1 MSAAAT
7 LKIRRRDDDL
17 RFGRHVFPLKN
28 AESLWVKK
36 GKDRLVT
43 IICANGN
50 YRTHLHFWMR
60 NAEEMCRLVGEVMED
75 DKIKIH
81 LPHFVTM
88 IPKPHP
94 KASRSMIEFPM
105 VYEEDVALFDSY
117 TVPRFLNPL
126 RWDERNPDEEAED
139 GNVEE
144 IVEVIQAQMPVPPP
158 LKSWKESVQSE
169 RHFEI
174 LAQDAEDSG
183 AVGII
188 ERLQVEDGT
197 GEPLRI
203 ASTQKRVHAWMAQP
217 EDESDGV
224 QRHAGVL
231 EKRFRH
237 LWKKDP
243 LAAVALLRT
252 IRKIEGL
259 APYIHLF
266 TTPLPTGT

>member
-1 MSAAAT
+1 MSGLANVR
-7 LKIRRRDDDL
+7 IRMKEDDL
-17 RFGRHVFPLKN
+17 HFGRLVFPLGS

-43 IICANGN
+43 VICANGR

-60 NAEEMCRLVGEVMED
+60 NADEMARLVCKVMED
-75 DKIKIH
+75 DQIKIH

-88 IPKPHP
+88 IPKPHR

-105 VYEEDVALFDSY
+105 VDEEDIELFDRY
-117 TVPRFLNPL
+117 TVPRFLKPL
-126 RWDERNPDEEAED
+126 GWDERNPDEEVD
-139 GNVEE
+139 SNVEE
-144 IVEVIQAQMPVPPP
+144 VVREIRAKMPDPPQVKP
-158 LKSWKESVQSE
+158 WTESVQTE

-174 LAQDAEDSG
+174 LAQDAENSET
-183 AVGII
+183 VGIL
-188 ERLQVEDGT
+188 ERLEVEDGT

-203 ASTQKRVHAWMAQP
+203 SSTEKRVRAWMEQP
-217 EDESDGV
+217 EKESDGV

-231 EKRFRH
+231 QKRFGH
-237 LWKKDP
+237 LWKSDP

-259 APYIHLF
+259 GPYLHLF
-266 TTPLPTGT
+266 TRPATV